1 MGLLLSYVI
10 VHPQLQL
17 QSADYRLKRHKLV
30 DRCYLIGNYQMGG
43 NCITGVKEKFMRA
56 IV

>member
-1 MGLLLSYVI
+1 MSLLLSYVI

-17 QSADYRLKRHKLV
+17 QAVDYRWKRHKLV
-30 DRCYLIGNYQMGG
+30 NRYNLIWYNWGS
-43 NCITGVKEKFMRA
+43 CITGVKEKFIRA